1 VKVLSTARIAVDAL
15 WVNKTRSGLSILG
28 IVIGVAAVITMISVG
43 AGARAQV
50 AEQVVS
56 LGRNQI
62 ITWAAS
68 GQVAGARLGAG
79 TRPSVTEEDAWAIQR
94 EVDAVE
100 AAAPIVWGRVPVVYG
115 NENWQTVMLGVTP
128 EYLPVREWDVVAGR
142 PITHEEV
149 DGAAKV
155 AMVGLTVAGRLF
167 GSQDPVGQV
176 VRIKRVPFT
185 VVGILGQKGQTTWG
199 QDQDDQIL
207 VPLTTAKRKILGRSP
222 AGTGAVG
229 SVSLKVREGVPMDI
243 ALDEVRRVLRQRH
256 RLGPDQDDDFVLQNL
271 TEVLE
276 THESS
281 SQTLTRLLAAI
292 ASISLVVGG
301 VGIMNIM
308 LVSVTER
315 TREIGLRMAVGA
327 RGRDISI
334 QFLVEALTLALLGGV
349 GGLVLGVI
357 VTWAVSWFVQWR
369 VLLQPEA
376 LLLAL
381 AFAAAVGV
389 CSGLYPARRA
399 AAVHPIEALR
409 HE

>member
-1 VKVLSTARIAVDAL
+1 VKLLSTARIAAAAL

-43 AGARAQV
+43 AGARARV
-50 AEQVVS
+50 AEQVLS
-56 LGRNQI
+56 LGRNVI

-68 GQVAGARLGAG
+68 GTVAGVRLGTG

-94 EVDAVE
+94 ESDAIE
-100 AAAPIVWGRVPVVYG
+100 AAAPIVWGRVPVVHR
-115 NENWQTVMLGVTP
+115 NENWQTAMLGVTP

-142 PITHEEV
+142 PITQEEV

-155 AMVGLTVAGRLF
+155 AMVGLTVAGHLF

-176 VRIKRVPFT
+176 IRIKRVPFT
-185 VVGILGQKGQTTWG
+185 VVGVLGQKGQTTWG
-199 QDQDDQIL
+199 QDQDDHIL
-207 VPLTTAKRKILGRSP
+207 VPLTTAKRKILGRNP
-222 AGTGAVG
+222 AGAGG
-229 SVSLKVREGVPMDI
+229 
-243 ALDEVRRVLRQRH
+243 VLRQRH
-256 RLGPDQDDDFVLQNL
+256 RLGPDREDDFVLQNL

-276 THESS
+276 TQESS
-281 SQTLTRLLAAI
+281 SQVLTRLLAAI

-301 VGIMNIM
+301 VGIMNVM

-334 QFLVEALTLALLGGV
+334 QFLVEALTLALVGGI

-357 VTWAVSWFVQWR
+357 GTWAVSRVIQWR
-369 VLLQPEA
+369 VLLQPET
-376 LLLAL
+376 LVLAL
-381 AFAAAVGV
+381 AFAATIGV
-389 CSGLYPARRA
+389 CAGLYPARRA
-399 AAVHPIEALR
+399 AAVQPIEALR

>member
-1 VKVLSTARIAVDAL
+1 MKVLSTARIAVDAL

-334 QFLVEALTLALLGGV
+334 QFLVEALTLALVGGV

-399 AAVHPIEALR
+399 ATVHPIDALR

>member
-1 VKVLSTARIAVDAL
+1 VKLLSTARIAAAAL

-43 AGARAQV
+43 AGARARV
-50 AEQVVS
+50 AEQVLS
-56 LGRNQI
+56 LGRNVI

-68 GQVAGARLGAG
+68 GTVAGVRLGTG

-94 EVDAVE
+94 ESDAIE
-100 AAAPIVWGRVPVVYG
+100 AAAPIVWGRVPVVHR
-115 NENWQTVMLGVTP
+115 NENWQTAMLGVTP

-142 PITHEEV
+142 PITQEEV

-155 AMVGLTVAGRLF
+155 AMVGLTVAGHLF

-176 VRIKRVPFT
+176 IRIKRVPFT
-185 VVGILGQKGQTTWG
+185 VVGVLGQKGQTTWG
-199 QDQDDQIL
+199 QDQDDHIL
-207 VPLTTAKRKILGRSP
+207 VPLTTAKRKILGRNP
-222 AGTGAVG
+222 AGAGAVG
-229 SVSLKVREGVPMDI
+229 AVSLKVREGVPMEV
-243 ALDEVRRVLRQRH
+243 ALDDVRRVLRQRH
-256 RLGPDQDDDFVLQNL
+256 RLGPDREDDFVLQNL

-276 THESS
+276 TQESS
-281 SQTLTRLLAAI
+281 SQVLTRLLAAI

-301 VGIMNIM
+301 VGIMNVM

-327 RGRDISI
+327 RGRDIST
-334 QFLVEALTLALLGGV
+334 QFLVEALTLALVGGI

-357 VTWAVSWFVQWR
+357 GTWAVSRVIQWR
-369 VLLQPEA
+369 VLLQPET
-376 LLLAL
+376 LVLAL
-381 AFAAAVGV
+381 AFAATIGV
-389 CSGLYPARRA
+389 CAGLYPARRA
-399 AAVHPIEALR
+399 AAVQPIEALR

>member
-1 VKVLSTARIAVDAL
+1 VKLASTARIAVDAL

-43 AGARAQV
+43 AGARARV
-50 AEQVVS
+50 AEQVLS
-56 LGRNQI
+56 LGRNVI

-68 GQVAGARLGAG
+68 GKVAGVRLGAG

-94 EVDAVE
+94 EVDMVE
-100 AAAPIVWGRVPVVYG
+100 AAAPIVWGRVPVVYR

-155 AMVGLTVAGRLF
+155 AMVGLTVAGHLF

-185 VVGILGQKGQTTWG
+185 VVGVLGQKGQTTWG
-199 QDQDDQIL
+199 QDQDDHIL
-207 VPLTTAKRKILGRSP
+207 VPLTTAKRKILGRNP
-222 AGTGAVG
+222 AGTDAVG
-229 SVSLKVREGVPMDI
+229 SVSLKVREGVPMDA

-256 RLGPDQDDDFVLQNL
+256 RLGPGQDDDFVLQNL

-292 ASISLVVGG
+292 ASISLVIGG

-334 QFLVEALTLALLGGV
+334 QFLVEALTLALV
-349 GGLVLGVI
+349 GGGGGLLLGVI
-357 VTWAVSWFVQWR
+357 VTWAVSRFVQWR

-376 LLLAL
+376 LVLAL